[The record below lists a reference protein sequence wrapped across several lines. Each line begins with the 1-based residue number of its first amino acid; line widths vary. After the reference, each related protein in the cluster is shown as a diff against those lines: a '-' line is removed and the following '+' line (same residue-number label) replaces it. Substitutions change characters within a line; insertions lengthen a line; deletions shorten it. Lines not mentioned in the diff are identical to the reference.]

1 MIPTLN
7 PKDLFLNYRPEI
19 LEAIKKVIDSGVY
32 LMGEEL
38 SGFEKEFADFLEIK
52 NVVGVGSGTD
62 ALTLSLK
69 AIGVKSDEDVIIPAN
84 AYPTAFGVAASGAHP
99 RFCDVEEDTLT
110 MSIRTIEQVITIKTR
125 AIVIVHLY
133 GMPVVMDEII
143 NFAKRLKI
151 VVIEDCAQA
160 TGAKIGNKY
169 VGTFGDIACFS
180 FYPTKNLSTMG
191 DGGAVVTNDIKIADR
206 IRRLRMYGE
215 DIRYHSLESSS
226 HSRLEEIQA
235 AILRV
240 KLQNLK
246 DELKQRQ
253 TMGLKYR
260 GYINSANLIPEI
272 LPKNITH
279 AYHLFVVRSEHR
291 DRLQEKLEAEGIMS
305 LIHYPQPLH
314 FQPAFQRIGNVT
326 YTTRHF
332 PVSEQASKQ
341 ILSLPFYPELS
352 IESQDKVLET
362 VKLWI

>member
-7 PKDLFLNYRPEI
+7 PKELFSKYRPEI
-19 LEAIKKVIDSGVY
+19 IEAIEKVIDSGVY

-38 SGFEKEFADFLEIK
+38 VKFEKEFADFLEIK

-69 AIGVKSDEDVIIPAN
+69 ALGVKGDEDVIVPAN
-84 AYPTAFGVAASGAHP
+84 AYPTVFGVAASGAHP

-110 MSIRTIEQVITIKTR
+110 ISAKTIESVLTTKTK
-125 AIVIVHLY
+125 AIVVVHLY
-133 GMPVVMDEII
+133 GMPVLMDEII
-143 NFAKRLKI
+143 NLAKRLNI
-151 VVIEDCAQA
+151 YVIEDCAQA
-160 TGAKIGNKY
+160 VGTKIGNKY
-169 VGTFGDIACFS
+169 VGTFGDIGCFS

-215 DIRYHSLESSS
+215 DVRYHSLESST

-246 DELKQRQ
+246 DELKERQ
-253 TMGLKYR
+253 VMGLRYR
-260 GYINSANLIPEI
+260 GALKPDNLIPEL
-272 LPKNITH
+272 LPKNLTH
-279 AYHLFVVRSEHR
+279 GYHLFVVRSENR
-291 DRLQEKLEAEGIMS
+291 DRLKEKLEAEGIMS
-305 LIHYPQPLH
+305 LIHYPQPLN

-326 YTTRHF
+326 YATRHF
-332 PVSEQASKQ
+332 PVSENASEQ
-341 ILSLPFYPELS
+341 ILSIPFYPGLPL
-352 IESQDKVLET
+352 ESQNKILET
-362 VKLWI
+362 VRLWI

>member
-7 PKDLFLNYRPEI
+7 PKELFSKYRPEI
-19 LEAIKKVIDSGVY
+19 VEAIEKVIDSGVY

-38 SGFEKEFADFLEIK
+38 AGFEKEFADFLDIK

-62 ALTLSLK
+62 AITLALR
-69 AIGVKSDEDVIIPAN
+69 ALDIKSDQDVIVPAN
-84 AYPTAFGVAASGAHP
+84 AYPTVFGVAASGAHA

-110 MSIRTIEQVITIKTR
+110 MSVRTIEQVITIKTR

-143 NFAKRLKI
+143 NFAKRLNI
-151 VVIEDCAQA
+151 CVIEDCAQA
-160 TGAKIGNKY
+160 VGAKIGNKY

-191 DGGAVVTNDIKIADR
+191 DGGGVATNNDKIADR

-215 DIRYHSLESSS
+215 DVRYHSLESST

-235 AILRV
+235 AILRI
-240 KLQNLK
+240 KLLHLK
-246 DELKQRQ
+246 DELKERQ
-253 TMGLKYR
+253 VMGLRYR
-260 GYINSANLIPEI
+260 AALKQDNLIPGL
-272 LPKNITH
+272 LPKNLTH
-279 AYHLFVVRSEHR
+279 GYHLFVVRSGKR
-291 DRLQEKLEAEGIMS
+291 DLLKEKLEAAGIMS

-314 FQPAFQRIGNVT
+314 FQPAFKRIGNVT

-332 PVSEQASKQ
+332 PVSENASKQ
-341 ILSLPFYPELS
+341 ILSLPFYPGLPVET
-352 IESQDKVLET
+352 QDKVLET
-362 VKLWI
+362 VNSWI